1 MRARIAR
8 GVAAEAGALAG
19 AAGLGFV
26 ARDLLGLG
34 RPLVALAWLAG
45 ALIVASGELGPKAR
59 RAVRLRRAH
68 AQVVRG
74 GRDRAV
80 RRHIAGGD
88 PRLCAQVPRAAAQG
102 DRAGARGLVELPTDF
117 VNG

>member
-8 GVAAEAGALAG
+8 GVAAAAGVLAG

-45 ALIVASGELGPKAR
+45 ALIVASGEFGPRAR
-59 RAVRLRRAH
+59 RAVRRRQSH
-68 AQVVRG
+68 G
-74 GRDRAV
+74 GKARPEPVGRFEGRATPPP
-80 RRHIAGGD
+80 RR
-88 PRLCAQVPRAAAQG
+88 
-102 DRAGARGLVELPTDF
+102 
-117 VNG
+117 